1 MEAPSTG
8 NQWVG
13 YLVGGLAILAVIIV
27 TQMQVSETKR
37 EMRMMRAAL
46 ESSLTQEATTPAPQT
61 PPPAPVPPVSSTQ
74 EYGFYCDRGD
84 QVQPV
89 EKRNQLNAALERAG
103 FDRLQESSG
112 MYCRRMGE
120 TSLGI
125 VVSVGRVCASPTTQ
139 DCDVEEHVLRETAP
153 GVLSSVYSV
162 QGGEMAYG
170 TLISEV
176 RGWSPEGVTVRV
188 GDLLLEG
195 GCTEEA
201 IRETPA
207 FVDRFIRFSDKTVT
221 TVKTCSIM
229 SCSDVG
235 LLSCR

>member
-13 YLVGGLAILAVIIV
+13 YLVGGLVILAVVIV
-27 TQMQVSETKR
+27 TQMQVSETRR
-37 EMRMMRAAL
+37 EMRTMRASL
-46 ESSLTQEATTPAPQT
+46 ENSLTQGATKPVPQT
-61 PPPAPVPPVSSTQ
+61 PPAPVPPVSSTQ

-84 QVQPV
+84 QVLPV

-103 FDRLQESSG
+103 FDRLQENSG

-120 TSLGI
+120 ASLGI
-125 VVSVGRVCASPTTQ
+125 VVSVGRVCASPSTQ

-176 RGWSPEGVTVRV
+176 RAWSPEGVTIRV
-188 GDLLLEG
+188 QELLLEG

-207 FVDRFIRFSDKTVT
+207 FVDRFIRFSDKAVT
-221 TVKTCSIM
+221 PVKTCSIM